1 MKRKCQSFEY
11 KIESVSKTHGKMFG
25 IHFLI
30 FSVASSHLVLVSA
43 QIFCSDLLAPNKTKY
58 YPVRH
63 CQRSNKTRIAAKNV
77 ENLRKC
83 EQFAEYNN
91 GLAFNY
97 GHGRKPRKKDDSNN
111 WMNLFDI
118 IKKEENLTN
127 KWKVIA
133 KELELSN
140 DPYFNCEIF
149 DCPEVGN
156 MSSIINDTRYDYYSI
171 YGRGK
176 MRL

>member
-1 MKRKCQSFEY
+1 
-11 KIESVSKTHGKMFG
+11 MFG

-30 FSVASSHLVLVSA
+30 FSAASSHLVLVSA
-43 QIFCSDLLAPNKTKY
+43 QIFCSDLLARNKTKY

-77 ENLRKC
+77 ESLVKC
-83 EQFAEYNN
+83 EQFAECNH

-97 GHGRKPRKKDDSNN
+97 GHNRKPRKKDDSNN
-111 WMNLFDI
+111 WMNLFDT
-118 IKKEENLTN
+118 IKKEENYANRWNVVT
-127 KWKVIA
+127 

-140 DPYFNCEIF
+140 DPYFNCEVF
-149 DCPEVGN
+149 DCPELGN
-156 MSSIINDTRYDYYSI
+156 LSTIINDTRYDYYSI

-176 MRL
+176 IKLQLTVAQLNC